1 MKNNITTKR
10 ITGFAAVL
18 LGVSFLVATGRGG
31 RNIALAEPTV
41 AEPDKKDVDT
51 ELIYRQQALKKQFG
65 KLTQMMLQV
74 ADALAKTE
82 PESARAIKQAV
93 EQAQGAFI
101 DDDMEKVV
109 SYLSKGLNSMAG
121 AEQAGVVEEL
131 KKVLQILQ
139 SSPLSAEAMDAQ
151 IRKWEKF
158 LEDINK
164 LKEREEE
171 HRRDAHLADKG
182 AELAKEFRE
191 LGKILDELIKRQ
203 ENTLKDT
210 NQLPSAEKTIEDLA
224 EARREI
230 RKLIADSE
238 SLAKAGANA
247 TPGKL
252 LLASENQKDLKVRAE
267 KLGEKLNNLGKG
279 AGAPA
284 KAAQSAAKDVG
295 SAAEQMDKAADK
307 LAATDALA
315 ADPHQ
320 KQAIAE
326 LKAAEKK
333 LSEAMEK
340 TGAASK
346 ASDLAG
352 KQKKLSGEAS
362 ELSKAVKAAEDNAGT
377 SPKSSPGDKSNLD
390 ETSGQMDKAAD
401 SLGEQDKKAAA
412 GSQQKALEKMREEA
426 KRLAELARK
435 MEEAAKNADL
445 KRQEEA
451 QKATEKQTSQMAQDM
466 KKSSEDGKPTPGQK
480 STESAAKSMKKAS
493 ESLGKGDACSAC
505 SSQGQAAEEL
515 KQAAEELERA
525 IEEARAAAQEETLAK
540 IEQILADA
548 LERQKEMTKLTDETY
563 KKRSGDQYDRTG
575 VLKLA
580 ELSDG
585 EGELAEKINGAL
597 ARIRAEGTTAVFPM
611 VLDEVCADLANVQT
625 RLAQKK
631 ADPLTQSVQK
641 GIEKSLE
648 ELVDALQQE
657 MRRRKKQGGSPPP
670 GGGGGGGGPPPPLVP
685 PVAELKMLRS
695 LQNRINNRTLVLDA
709 GGRSGEISKAELQIQ
724 HKIIAERE
732 LRLVKTTQELDQKL
746 KSKSH
751 GGRTETAP

>member
-1 MKNNITTKR
+1 MKNNMTIKR

-51 ELIYRQQALKKQFG
+51 ELIYRQQALRKQFG

-109 SYLSKGLNSMAG
+109 SYLTKGLTSMAG
-121 AEQAGVVEEL
+121 AEQADVVEEL
-131 KKVLQILQ
+131 KEVLKTLQ
-139 SSPLSAEAMDAQ
+139 SSPLSAEAMDKQ
-151 IRKWEKF
+151 IRKWEQF
-158 LEDINK
+158 LENI
-164 LKEREEE
+164 KELTKREEE
-171 HRRDAHLADKG
+171 HQRESHLADKG
-182 AELAKEFRE
+182 AELAKEFGE

-210 NQLPSAEKTIEDLA
+210 DQLPSAEKTIEDLA
-224 EARREI
+224 EARQEI

-238 SLAKAGANA
+238 ALAKACTKA

-252 LLASENQKDLKVRAE
+252 LLASENQKDLKARTE

-279 AGAPA
+279 AEAPA

-295 SAAEQMDKAADK
+295 SAAGQMKDAADK
-307 LAATDALA
+307 LAATNALA

-320 KQAIAE
+320 KQAIAD

-333 LSEAMEK
+333 LTEAMEK
-340 TGAASK
+340 TGASSK

-352 KQKKLSGEAS
+352 EQKELAGETS
-362 ELSKAVKAAEDNAGT
+362 ELSKDVKAAEDKAGT

-390 ETSGQMDKAAD
+390 EASGQMDKAAE
-401 SLGEQDKKAAA
+401 SLGEQNKKAAA

-445 KRQEEA
+445 QQ
-451 QKATEKQTSQMAQDM
+451 QKDSQDATEKQTSETAEDM
-466 KKSSEDGKPTPGQK
+466 EKSSEEGKPTPGQK
-480 STESAAKSMKKAS
+480 STESAAKSMQKAS
-493 ESLGKGDACSAC
+493 ESLGKGSASAA
-505 SSQGQAAEEL
+505 SSEQSQAAEEL
-515 KQAAEELERA
+515 KKAAEELERA
-525 IEEARAAAQEETLAK
+525 IEEAKAAAQEETLAK

-548 LERQKEMTKLTDETY
+548 LERQKEMTKLTSETY
-563 KKRSGDQYDRTG
+563 KKRSGDQYDRPG

-597 ARIRAEGTTAVFPM
+597 ARIRAEGTTSVFPM
-611 VLDEVCADLANVQT
+611 VLDEVCADLANVQN

-648 ELVDALQQE
+648 ELVDALQKEQ
-657 MRRRKKQGGSPPP
+657 RRRKKQGGPPP

-685 PVAELKMLRS
+685 TVAELKMLRS
-695 LQNRINNRTLVLDA
+695 FQNQINERTLVLDA
-709 GGRSGEISKAELQIQ
+709 GGRSGETSKAELQIQ

-732 LRLVKTTQELDQKL
+732 ARLVKTTQELDQKL